1 MKRPEGFDR
10 PRVPKPPAPA
20 APAEGADAS
29 SRRGRGSRP
38 AAPVTPARTP
48 PAPAPAA
55 PTPPVTPRPRAAW
68 RDDDEPDTEPI
79 VLPHLAQA
87 PVEAPPAP
95 RTGREPTTPR
105 AGGL

>member
-10 PRVPKPPAPA
+10 LRVPKPSAPA

-48 PAPAPAA
+48 PAPALGFQLGDRSCW
-55 PTPPVTPRPRAAW
+55 PPRQPGRRAAGTVA
-68 RDDDEPDTEPI
+68 E
-79 VLPHLAQA
+79 
-87 PVEAPPAP
+87 
-95 RTGREPTTPR
+95 
-105 AGGL
+105 

>member
-10 PRVPKPPAPA
+10 LRVPKPSAPA

-48 PAPAPAA
+48 SGQRSQG
-55 PTPPVTPRPRAAW
+55 PRSVWMW
-68 RDDDEPDTEPI
+68 RVVRPWY
-79 VLPHLAQA
+79 A
-87 PVEAPPAP
+87 
-95 RTGREPTTPR
+95 
-105 AGGL
+105 